1 MKKRYMHPNDDTNIL
16 DTDILDLKDE
26 LAKLTEQ
33 LEEDQVRKGPQNQ
46 SAKKTAKNLGKI
58 KSVRLMILAVTKAK
72 INLTLKD

>member
-33 LEEDQVRKGPQNQ
+33 LKRTKLEKDH
-46 SAKKTAKNLGKI
+46 KTNPPKR
-58 KSVRLMILAVTKAK
+58 RLKT
-72 INLTLKD
+72 